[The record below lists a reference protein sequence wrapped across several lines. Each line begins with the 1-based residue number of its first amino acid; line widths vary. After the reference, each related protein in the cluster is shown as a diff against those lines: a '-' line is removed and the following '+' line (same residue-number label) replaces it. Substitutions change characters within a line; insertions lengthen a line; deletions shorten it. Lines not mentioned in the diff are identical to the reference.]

1 MEHFL
6 ATTLANL
13 PAGLLPK
20 GAEVT
25 AQAMMEGRFER
36 FKCAFGS
43 DAANVPT
50 MKLKVPGLERH
61 QSFEQLDITDGMM
74 IIKS

>member
-6 ATTLANL
+6 ATTLASL

-25 AQAMMEGRFER
+25 AQAMMKGRFER

-43 DAANVPT
+43 DTTNVST
-50 MKLKVPGLERH
+50 MKLRVPGLEKH
-61 QSFEQLDITDGMM
+61 QSFEQPDITDGMM
-74 IIKS
+74 IIKL

>member
-6 ATTLANL
+6 ATTLAGL
-13 PAGLLPK
+13 PTGLIPK
-20 GAEVT
+20 GAEVA
-25 AQAMMEGRFER
+25 AQAMMKGRFER

-50 MKLKVPGLERH
+50 MKLRVPGLERH
-61 QSFEQLDITDGMM
+61 QSFEQLDIIDGMM
-74 IIKS
+74 IIKL